1 MKKSIFAICLL
12 ASGAAF
18 GQTTSGSTNN
28 SGTTSTTTTTSN
40 SNMSSPTY
48 NSNTTTPT
56 GTMSTTGSSTDMNT
70 GTTTNSTNSNYPAG
84 NTGTTT
90 GTGATNSAPTNT
102 YDNTTTTTTTTT
114 TDLNNNGVGTMNRAN
129 RDADGK
135 RDWGKSGKFG
145 IYAGLNASR
154 FVNEPTP
161 DDAYRVGWQAGI
173 YGRSGGTIFGQIGL
187 EYRNSTANLIRVNNS
202 STTGSVND
210 QTKGSVKQQFLA
222 IPAYVG
228 VRIGSA
234 LGLRLQ
240 AGAELSSQVA
250 IGENNF
256 QLGND
261 DVRRTIL
268 NGLLGAGINLGP
280 LTLDAVYNL
289 GLSNVFEGIDT
300 KRRMGQ
306 INVGFRF

>member
-1 MKKSIFAICLL
+1 MKKSILAVCLL

-40 SNMSSPTY
+40 TNMSSPTY

-70 GTTTNSTNSNYPAG
+70 GATTNGTNSNYPAG

-102 YDNTTTTTTTTT
+102 YDNTTTTTTTT
-114 TDLNNNGVGTMNRAN
+114 DLNTNGSMNRDAKGT
-129 RDADGK
+129 RDADGTRK
-135 RDWGKSGKFG
+135 WGKSGKFG

-187 EYRNSTANLIRVNNS
+187 EYRNSTANLIRVDNS
-202 STTGSVND
+202 STTGSIND
-210 QTKGSVKQQFLA
+210 QTRGSVKQQFLA

-234 LGLRLQ
+234 LGLRVQ

-280 LTLDAVYNL
+280 VTVDAVYNL
-289 GLSNVFEGIDT
+289 GLSNVFEGLDT

>member
-1 MKKSIFAICLL
+1 M
-12 ASGAAF
+12 
-18 GQTTSGSTNN
+18 
-28 SGTTSTTTTTSN
+28 
-40 SNMSSPTY
+40 
-48 NSNTTTPT
+48 
-56 GTMSTTGSSTDMNT
+56 
-70 GTTTNSTNSNYPAG
+70 
-84 NTGTTT
+84 
-90 GTGATNSAPTNT
+90 NSAPTNT
-102 YDNTTTTTTTTT
+102 YDNTTTTTTTSSDYNST
-114 TDLNNNGVGTMNRAN
+114 GKMNRDKKMAGDAN
-129 RDADGK
+129 GNRA
-135 RDWGKSGKFG
+135 WGKSGKFG

-187 EYRNSTANLIRVNNS
+187 EYRNSTANLIRVNNN

-228 VRIGSA
+228 VRIGST
-234 LGLRLQ
+234 LGLRVQ

-250 IGENNF
+250 IGKNDF
-256 QLGND
+256 KLGND

-280 LTLDAVYNL
+280 VTVDAVYNL
-289 GLSNVFEGIDT
+289 GLSNVFEGLDT

>member
-1 MKKSIFAICLL
+1 MKTMKKSILAVCLL

-28 SGTTSTTTTTSN
+28 SGATSTTTTTSN
-40 SNMSSPTY
+40 TNMSNPTY
-48 NSNTTTPT
+48 NSTAPT
-56 GTMSTTGSSTDMNT
+56 GTMSTTSGSMDT
-70 GTTTNSTNSNYPAG
+70 GTTTNTNYPAG

-90 GTGATNSAPTNT
+90 GTGAMNSAPTNT
-102 YDNTTTTTTTTT
+102 YDNTNTTTTTTSS
-114 TDLNNNGVGTMNRAN
+114 DYNSKNNGSMNR
-129 RDADGK
+129 DVDGT
-135 RDWGKSGKFG
+135 RAWGKSGKFG

-161 DDAYRVGWQAGI
+161 DDAYRLGWQAGI

-202 STTGSVND
+202 STTGSVTD
-210 QTKGSVKQQFLA
+210 QTKGSVKQQFLS

-228 VRIGSA
+228 VRIGST
-234 LGLRLQ
+234 LGLRVQ

-250 IGENNF
+250 IGKNNF

-268 NGLLGAGINLGP
+268 NGLIGAGINLGP
-280 LTLDAVYNL
+280 VTLDAVYNL
-289 GLSNVFEGIDT
+289 GLSNVFENLDT
-300 KRRMGQ
+300 KRNMGQ